1 MEIASV
7 CLLLSTLSITPD
19 RSQFFWY
26 EEIYLSCATP
36 ANSSGWT
43 VRRNTTLKKSQPCQY
58 GWAIPGD
65 SSCTIEDP
73 DKSDT
78 GVYWCESQRGECS
91 NTVNITVNDGVILE
105 SPGLPVVEG
114 EKVTLRCSYKKD
126 RYREST
132 SDFTAHFYKNGV
144 FIGTEREMI
153 LRAVSKSDEGFYKC
167 EHPSKTQSL
176 QSWLAVTEKP
186 LPTSILTTPP
196 PPLPTLVSTHFR
208 TGFVVCATLLL
219 ILYTIATIVSIYVH
233 RKVARVR
240 VEAKRRAAGRLEAE

>member
-1 MEIASV
+1 MEIASI

-26 EEIYLSCATP
+26 EEIFLRCATP

-43 VRRNTTLKKSQPCQY
+43 VRRNTTFKKSQPCQY

-73 DKSDT
+73 DISDT

-91 NTVNITVNDGVILE
+91 NTINITVNDGVILE
-105 SPGLPVVEG
+105 SPALPVVEG
-114 EKVTLRCSYKKD
+114 EKVTLRCSYKKKSH
-126 RYREST
+126 REPT
-132 SDFTAHFYKNGV
+132 SDFDAHFYKNGV

-167 EHPSKTQSL
+167 EHPSRKQSL

-186 LPTSILTTPP
+186 QRTSILTTHP
-196 PPLPTLVSTHFR
+196 PPLTTHFR
-208 TGFVVCATLLL
+208 TGFLVCATLLL
-219 ILYTIATIVSIYVH
+219 ILYTIVTIVSIYVH
-233 RKVARVR
+233 RKVARAR
-240 VEAKRRAAGRLEAE
+240 AEAKRRAAGRLEAE